1 MAINSRFTK
10 DYVVFMKATSDIWQK
25 MPDAQKQANALYFVV
40 DGPEDDVGRL
50 YLGNTLIA
58 DGSGITEMGV
68 EQLSDVKLSNINTGD
83 ILVYNLNSKK
93 WENTSF
99 ENFLGDYIQ
108 IFEGATATQDGK
120 AGLVPVPTVDDINKY
135 LQGNGTW
142 GDPTVKVREDL
153 SSLTA
158 QVKTLIGTDV
168 DASVR
173 SIATGIAAD
182 AASAAVTR
190 ILDNA
195 PEAFDTL
202 KEVATWIEKH
212 PSAGDFTAL
221 NNRVGNLEDILRD
234 SEDEETGE
242 TIPGLVSVVNNLK
255 LASTDL
261 TGRVEVLETKAT
273 DASNAIL
280 QITTD
285 LKDYK
290 GVLAQHTTQITEINE
305 RLTWQELYEDITA

>member
-93 WENTSF
+93 WENMSF
-99 ENFLGDYIQ
+99 ENYLGDFIQ

-255 LASTDL
+255 LTSTDL

-280 QITTD
+280 KINTD
-285 LKDYK
+285 LNDYK

-305 RLTWQELYEDITA
+305 RLTWQELYEEITA

>member
-120 AGLVPVPTVDDINKY
+120 AGLVPIPTVDDINKY

-212 PSAGDFTAL
+212 PSASDFTAL

-255 LASTDL
+255 LTSTDL

-280 QITTD
+280 KINTD
-285 LKDYK
+285 LNDYK

-305 RLTWQELYEDITA
+305 RLTWQELYEEITA

>member
-10 DYVVFMKATSDIWQK
+10 DYVVFMKATSDVWQK
-25 MPDAQKQANALYFVV
+25 MSDAQKQANALYFVV

-58 DGSGITEMGV
+58 DGSGITEIGV

-93 WENTSF
+93 WENMSF
-99 ENFLGDYIQ
+99 ESYLGDYIQ
-108 IFEGATATQDGK
+108 IFEGATETQDGK
-120 AGLVPVPTVDDINKY
+120 AGLVPVPTVNDINKY

-153 SSLTA
+153 SNLTA
-158 QVKTLIGTDV
+158 QVKTLIGTDA

-202 KEVATWIEKH
+202 KEVATWIESH

-234 SEDEETGE
+234 SEDAETGE

-255 LASTDL
+255 LTSTDL

-280 QITTD
+280 KINTD
-285 LKDYK
+285 LNDYK

-305 RLTWQELYEDITA
+305 RLTWQELYEEITA

>member
-1 MAINSRFTK
+1 
-10 DYVVFMKATSDIWQK
+10 
-25 MPDAQKQANALYFVV
+25 
-40 DGPEDDVGRL
+40 
-50 YLGNTLIA
+50 
-58 DGSGITEMGV
+58 MGV
-68 EQLSDVKLSNINTGD
+68 DQFSDVKLSNINTGD

-99 ENFLGDYIQ
+99 ENYLGDYIQ
-108 IFEGATATQDGK
+108 IFEGATETQDGK

-255 LASTDL
+255 LTSTDL

-280 QITTD
+280 KINTD
-285 LKDYK
+285 LNDYK

-305 RLTWQELYEDITA
+305 RLTWQELYEEITA

>member
-58 DGSGITEMGV
+58 DGSGITEIGV

-99 ENFLGDYIQ
+99 ESFLGDYIQ

-120 AGLVPVPTVDDINKY
+120 AGLVPVPTVNDINKY

-212 PSAGDFTAL
+212 PSTGDFTAL